1 MPFSFAMIGFSDFL
15 GFLPCR
21 QVAGSVTVPPNEEED
36 ENCSESEQGDTS
48 LGENTVINTRLAKK
62 SGCFWRFLQKTST
75 FGKHGAKIKNH
86 AENQWFSCFSNWK
99 RFRWGADF
107 DAIFLKFLVEVGPA
121 TCSSSSHQSSA
132 TWSNDH
138 RVHTTPWGVG
148 VEIFTWGDLGF
159 LMNWLQF
166 KLLPVSKLYD
176 LKTKRRDLRGCDFHI
191 CP

>member
-1 MPFSFAMIGFSDFL
+1 MFL
-15 GFLPCR
+15 EVSSKNLRFW
-21 QVAGSVTVPPNEEED
+21 
-36 ENCSESEQGDTS
+36 
-48 LGENTVINTRLAKK
+48 KK
-62 SGCFWRFLQKTST
+62 WSKNQKSC
-75 FGKHGAKIKNH
+75 K
-86 AENQWFSCFSNWK
+86 NQWFSCFSNWK
-99 RFRWGADF
+99 RFRWGADS

-148 VEIFTWGDLGF
+148 VETFTWGNLGF
-159 LMNWLQF
+159 LMSWLQF